1 MPHKANAARRHHIPR
16 PKRRVTNWSEY
27 NEALR
32 QRGSLTVWF
41 TDEAITAWKAAPRTT
56 PGGQPHYSD
65 LAITTALTL
74 RAVFHLALRQTEG
87 LIGSILQLLGLDL
100 PVPSFS
106 TLSRRAQT
114 LDFPVQPGAIGQPIH
129 LLVDSSGLKLSG
141 PGEWLVEK
149 HGTGKRRSW
158 RKLHI
163 GFDAV
168 TGRIVASILTDRAV
182 DDASQIEPLLDQI
195 AEPVDLF
202 LGDGGY
208 DRTGVYTALEE
219 RHPDAKVIVPPRA
232 DAVLSAAAGT
242 EPTQRDRH
250 IQAIAEKGRMAWQR
264 DSGYNERARVEGQ
277 FARWKQVIGDGLRFH
292 TDEVRATEVAIAAQ
306 VLNRTLD
313 LGRPDSVRV
322 T

>member
-16 PKRRVTNWSEY
+16 PKRRVTNWADY

-41 TDEAITAWKAAPRTT
+41 TDEAIAAWKAAPRTT

-65 LAITTALTL
+65 IAITTALTL

-100 PVPSFS
+100 PVPDFS
-106 TLSRRAQT
+106 TLSRRARSLELPAQT
-114 LDFPVQPGAIGQPIH
+114 RATGGAIH
-129 LLVDSSGLKLSG
+129 LMVDSSGLKLGG

-149 HGTGKRRSW
+149 HGTSRRRSW

-168 TGRIVASILTDRAV
+168 TGRIVASILTDRNV
-182 DDASQIEPLLDQI
+182 DDASQVEPLLDRI
-195 AEPVDLF
+195 AEPVEVF
-202 LGDGGY
+202 VGDGGY
-208 DRTGVYTALEE
+208 DRTGVYTALDE
-219 RHPDAKVIVPPRA
+219 RHPDAVIVVPPRA
-232 DAVLSAAAGT
+232 DAVLSAT
-242 EPTQRDRH
+242 TDTDPSQRDRH
-250 IQAIAEKGRMAWQR
+250 IQAITGKGRMAWQR

-292 TDEVRATEVAIAAQ
+292 SDEARTTEVAIAAQ
-306 VLNRTLD
+306 VLNRMLD
-313 LGRPDSVRV
+313 LGCPNSVRV
-322 T
+322 A

>member
-1 MPHKANAARRHHIPR
+1 
-16 PKRRVTNWSEY
+16 VTNWAAY

-41 TDEAITAWKAAPRTT
+41 TDDAIAAWKAAPRST

-74 RAVFHLALRQTEG
+74 RAVFHLPLRQTEG
-87 LIGSILQLLGLDL
+87 LIGSILQLLGVDL
-100 PVPSFS
+100 SVPDYS
-106 TLSRRAQT
+106 TLSRRAQS
-114 LDFPVQPGAIGQPIH
+114 LELPVQTRAAGGPIH
-129 LLVDSSGLKLSG
+129 LLVDSSGLKLGG

-149 HGTGKRRSW
+149 HGTSKRRSW

-168 TGRIVASILTDRAV
+168 TGRIVAAILTDRDV
-182 DDASQIEPLLDQI
+182 DDASQVGPLLDQI
-195 AEPVDLF
+195 VDPVELF

-208 DRTGVYTALEE
+208 DRTNVYTALDE
-219 RHPDAKVIVPPRA
+219 RHPDATVVVPPRV
-232 DAVLSAAAGT
+232 DAVLSATADT

-264 DSGYNERARVEGQ
+264 DSGYNQRAGVEGQ

-292 TDEVRATEVAIAAQ
+292 SDEARATEVAIAAAA
-306 VLNRTLD
+306 LNRMLD
-313 LGRPDSVRV
+313 LGRPNSVRLA
-322 T
+322 